1 MTVVQI
7 ATRRTGRR
15 APSTARKLDRL
26 LAEEAR
32 VLAVLATIRAL
43 KEDAA
48 RDLARERGFAFIR
61 PERLRANVDA
71 AIAEEEAREAAR
83 NG

>member
-7 ATRRTGRR
+7 ATRRTGRTV
-15 APSTARKLDRL
+15 STARKLDRL

-32 VLAVLATIRAL
+32 ALAVLAHVRAL
-43 KEDAA
+43 RDATTA
-48 RDLARERGFAFIR
+48 DFARERGLQFIR

-71 AIAEEEAREAAR
+71 AIAEEEAKAAR
-83 NG
+83 NV

>member
-1 MTVVQI
+1 MNTVVQI
-7 ATRRTGRR
+7 AARRTGRTI
-15 APSTARKLDRL
+15 STARKLDRL

-32 VLAVLATIRAL
+32 ALAVLAHVRAL
-43 KEDAA
+43 VDAA
-48 RDLARERGFAFIR
+48 TADFARERGLQFIR

-71 AIAEEEAREAAR
+71 AIAEEEAKAGR